1 MKILAIDDSKV
12 NLLLYKGAIAQ
23 HLKDAELQTARS
35 GAEGIELARNWHPD
49 TILLD
54 LQMPEMD
61 GFETIHRLKRTPAT
75 AFIPIII
82 ITASDAASKDRIRAL
97 DLGADAFL
105 QKPITSEELIAHIK
119 VMLRIKKAEEQLRH
133 SQKLEAIG
141 LLAGGIAHDFNN
153 ILTVIRGYSTML
165 LMQTPP
171 NSPQGESLQM
181 IVDAVKR
188 AAGLTQNLL
197 TFSRKQESTPVMA
210 ELCGLVSGFEKF
222 IKRIIGDNIRL
233 SLACCAQ
240 STPGP
245 LLTMVDRSMIEQLL
259 MNLAINA
266 RDAMPEGGELQIG
279 MAGVD
284 LYTAEAAALELEP
297 GDYIRITVA
306 DTGCGIPPE
315 LLSRIFEPFFTTKDI
330 GKGSGLGLSVVYG
343 IVQQHNGA
351 IKVESTI
358 GHGTTFTIYLPASEP
373 VALFT
378 AHHE

>member
-23 HLKDAELQTARS
+23 HLKDAELQTTRS

-171 NSPQGESLQM
+171 DSPQGESLQM

-240 STPGP
+240 STPEP

-266 RDAMPEGGELQIG
+266 RDAMPDGGQLTIATANAVLENK
-279 MAGVD
+279 
-284 LYTAEAAALELEP
+284 TAEPLGLPP
-297 GDYIRITVA
+297 GRYIHLTIS
-306 DTGCGIPPE
+306 DTGSGIPKDVLPK
-315 LLSRIFEPFFTTKDI
+315 IFDPFFTTKEI
-330 GKGSGLGLSVVYG
+330 GKGSGLGLSMVYG
-343 IVQQHNGA
+343 IIKQHGGA
-351 IKVESTI
+351 ISVESTP
-358 GHGTTFTIYLPASEP
+358 GTGTTFSIYLPANDTPETVLESC
-373 VALFT
+373 
-378 AHHE
+378 

>member
-1 MKILAIDDSKV
+1 
-12 NLLLYKGAIAQ
+12 LYKGAIAQ
-23 HLKDAELQTARS
+23 YLKDAELQTARS
-35 GAEGIELARNWHPD
+35 GAAGIELAKSWHPD

-54 LQMPEMD
+54 LHMPEMD
-61 GFETIHRLKRTPAT
+61 GFETIRYLKHTPST
-75 AFIPIII
+75 AFIPVII
-82 ITASDAASKDRIRAL
+82 ITASDVASKDRIKAL

-105 QKPITSEELIAHIK
+105 QKPIASEELIAHIK

-171 NSPQGESLQM
+171 DSPQCEGLQM

-210 ELCGLVSGFEKF
+210 ELCGLVTGFEKF
-222 IKRIIGDNIRL
+222 IKRIIGHNIRL
-233 SLACCAQ
+233 SLAYCHQ
-240 STPGP
+240 LTPGP
-245 LLTMVDRSMIEQLL
+245 LVTLVDRSMIEQLL

-279 MAGVD
+279 ISSID
-284 LYTAEAAALELEP
+284 LHTPEAAALELSP
-297 GDYIRITVA
+297 GTYIRITVA

-315 LLSRIFEPFFTTKDI
+315 LLSRIFEPFFTTKEI

-343 IVQQHNGA
+343 IVQQHSGA
-351 IKVESTI
+351 IKVESTV
-358 GHGTTFTIYLPASEP
+358 GSGTVFTIYLPATDP
-373 VALFT
+373 DTLPAT
-378 AHHE
+378 TQPA

>member
-23 HLKDAELQTARS
+23 YLEGAELQTARS
-35 GAEGIELARNWHPD
+35 GAEGIELARSWHPD

-61 GFETIHRLKRTPAT
+61 GFETIRRLKNTPAT

-82 ITASDAASKDRIRAL
+82 ITASDVASKDRIRAL

-105 QKPITSEELIAHIK
+105 QKPIASEELIAHIK
-119 VMLRIKKAEEQLRH
+119 VMLRIKRAEEQLRH

-165 LMQTPP
+165 LMQIPP
-171 NSPQGESLQM
+171 DSPQCESLQM

-210 ELCGLVSGFEKF
+210 ELYGLVSGFEKF

-233 SLACCAQ
+233 SLVYCPQ
-240 STPGP
+240 SAPGP
-245 LLTMVDRSMIEQLL
+245 LMTLVDRSMIEQLL

-279 MAGVD
+279 ISSID
-284 LYTAEAAALELEP
+284 LHTPEAAALELSP
-297 GDYIRITVA
+297 GTYIRITVA

-315 LLSRIFEPFFTTKDI
+315 LLSRIFEPFFTTKEI
-330 GKGSGLGLSVVYG
+330 GKGTGLGLSVVYG
-343 IVQQHNGA
+343 IVQQHNGS
-351 IKVESTI
+351 IKVESTV
-358 GHGTTFTIYLPASEP
+358 GSGTVFTIYLPASGP
-373 VALFT
+373 DTTHA
-378 AHHE
+378 ANHE